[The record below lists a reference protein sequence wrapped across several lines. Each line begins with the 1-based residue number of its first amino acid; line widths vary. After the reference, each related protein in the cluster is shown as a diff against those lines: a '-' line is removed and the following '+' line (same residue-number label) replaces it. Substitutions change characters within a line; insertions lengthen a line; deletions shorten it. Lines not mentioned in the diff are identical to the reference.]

1 MKSNF
6 LILILSIVVFCG
18 CASEP
23 NFEKNNSKR
32 LVIETERTPNGSVP
46 KDKKI
51 YEVMNHSETYTLADM
66 ISLYEEDMK
75 ETMPDYETNLKNMW
89 FLELNPKLI
98 KSGTDEQKRYYAVIQ
113 NELSQNL
120 INIQGFYELLL
131 SVEKWNRVDE
141 VYELA
146 ADFSKK
152 NQGFIEKL
160 EWSNEDRKKSKT
172 QELHY
177 QSALFYK
184 LVSVKK

>member
-1 MKSNF
+1 MINKIYFLLSIPFYLGAITESNF
-6 LILILSIVVFCG
+6 ENQTI
-18 CASEP
+18 
-23 NFEKNNSKR
+23 KN
-32 LVIETERTPNGSVP
+32 LVLKTERTPNGSVP

-51 YEVMNHSETYTLADM
+51 YEVMRNREVYTLTDM
-66 ISLYEEDMK
+66 IRLYEEDVK

-98 KSGTDEQKRYYAVIQ
+98 KSGTEKQKRQYAVIQ

-120 INIQGFYELLL
+120 PNIKGFYELLL
-131 SVEKWNRVDE
+131 SVEKWHRADE
-141 VYELA
+141 VYVLA

-152 NQGFIEKL
+152 NQSFIEKL
-160 EWSNEDRKKSKT
+160 EWKNEERKKSKT

-184 LVSVKK
+184 LVSGKK